1 MLDVVNAVG
10 REALDGKAA
19 LESRSE
25 EDEGMLY
32 ENKWGK
38 SILGQEE
45 TCKAP
50 NRSSSAT
57 FEEGQG
63 G

>member
-1 MLDVVNAVG
+1 MLGIVNAAG
-10 REALDGKAA
+10 REALDGQAP

-25 EDEGMLY
+25 EDEGMLH